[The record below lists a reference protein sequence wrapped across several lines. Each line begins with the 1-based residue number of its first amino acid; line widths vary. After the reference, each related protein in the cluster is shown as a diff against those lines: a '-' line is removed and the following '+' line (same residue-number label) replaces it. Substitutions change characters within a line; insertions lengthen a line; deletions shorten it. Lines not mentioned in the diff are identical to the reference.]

1 MLETGLRVAVA
12 TDFNPGSA
20 PSYHLPL
27 AMTLACLNQAMTPQ
41 EVLMGATTVAARAI
55 SLHGQVG
62 SLLPG
67 YRADLAII
75 DAPSLNHWLY
85 HFVPNACVA
94 VLKNGQ
100 WVA

>member
-1 MLETGLRVAVA
+1 
-12 TDFNPGSA
+12 
-20 PSYHLPL
+20 
-27 AMTLACLNQAMTPQ
+27 
-41 EVLMGATTVAARAI
+41 VAARAI
-55 SLHGQVG
+55 SLQNRIG

-67 YRADLAII
+67 YQADLAII
-75 DAPSLNHWLY
+75 NAPNVSHWLY